1 MRIFPPYDAS
11 PIISKKTV
19 DEHPEVVD
27 VLLKLE
33 GSITSETM
41 QKLNAQCDGEKI
53 EAKLVAKK
61 FLQDN
66 NYFEY
71 KKVNPLK
78 KRPIYKDMFEDSSK
92 K

>member
-1 MRIFPPYDAS
+1 
-11 PIISKKTV
+11 
-19 DEHPEVVD
+19 
-27 VLLKLE
+27 
-33 GSITSETM
+33 M

-78 KRPIYKDMFEDSSK
+78 KRICLKIVLKSK
-92 K
+92 LKTNRM